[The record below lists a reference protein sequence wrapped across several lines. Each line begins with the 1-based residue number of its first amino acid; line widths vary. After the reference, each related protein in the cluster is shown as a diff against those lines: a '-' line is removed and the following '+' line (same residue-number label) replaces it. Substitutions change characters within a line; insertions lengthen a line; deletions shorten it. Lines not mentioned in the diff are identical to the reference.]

1 MDGTGDVMTSTTP
14 ASTEHDNTEPGTIGG
29 VAGAPSSSR
38 AAQLATRVV
47 GGSDTAPVRTHAP
60 FTGLP
65 VATLPQATDAD
76 TRSIFADAR
85 VAQRAWAATP
95 VTERQRVLIRLH
107 DLVLERQAEVLDLV
121 QVEAGKARM
130 DAFDE
135 VGSVALVAAYYGKH
149 SAKILADKRH
159 PGVLP
164 MLTRAGEI
172 RHPKGVVGIISPW
185 NYPLALTAMD
195 VLPALAAGNAVV
207 QKPDNQ
213 TALSALWL
221 HELAEEAGLPAGVW
235 QIVLGRGSVI
245 GTALVEESDYLCFT
259 GSTPTGKALAAQVA
273 RRLIGYSLELGGKN
287 PMIVLP
293 DADVAKAAAGAVTAC
308 FSSAGQLCVSV
319 ERIYAHEAVRDEF
332 TKAFVAKT
340 AALRLGGA
348 LDYSAEMGSLTS
360 ADQLKNVTAHV
371 EDARAKGVAVL
382 TGGRPRP
389 DIGPLFYEPTVL
401 SGVTEDVTLFAEE
414 TFGPVVSIYGYTD
427 VTEAIERAN
436 DTPFGLNASV
446 WSRNGRAGWEIAA
459 RLKAGTVNVNEGYAA
474 TFGSVSLPMGGMK
487 ESGMGRRNGAEGLLK
502 YTESQSIAVQRG
514 LKLRPARGV
523 PPKLWVKAMT
533 IGMKALRRLPR
544 R

>member
-1 MDGTGDVMTSTTP
+1 MTSTTP
-14 ASTEHDNTEPGTIGG
+14 ANTDHDNTDPGTIGG
-29 VAGAPSSSR
+29 IADAPSSAR
-38 AAQLATRVV
+38 ATQLVARVV
-47 GGSDTAPVRTHAP
+47 GGNDAAPIRTHAP

-65 VATLPQATDAD
+65 IATLPQATDAD
-76 TRSIFADAR
+76 ARSIFADAR
-85 VAQRAWAATP
+85 LAQRSWVARP

-107 DLVLERQAEVLDLV
+107 DLVLERQSEALDLV
-121 QVEAGKARM
+121 QVEAGKSRL

-135 VGSVALVAAYYGKH
+135 VSAVALVAAYYGKH
-149 SAKILADKRH
+149 SAKILADKRRA
-159 PGVLP
+159 GVIP
-164 MLTRAGEI
+164 VLTRAGEI
-172 RHPKGVVGIISPW
+172 RHPKGVVGIVSPW

-221 HELAEEAGLPAGVW
+221 HELAEEAGLPAPAW
-235 QIVLGRGSVI
+235 QIMLGRGSTI
-245 GTALVEESDYLCFT
+245 GTALVEESDHLCFT
-259 GSTPTGKALAAQVA
+259 GSTTTGKALAAQVA
-273 RRLIGYSLELGGKN
+273 QRLISYSLELGGKN

-319 ERIYAHEAVRDEF
+319 ERIYVHETIRDAF

-348 LDYSAEMGSLTS
+348 LDYSAQMGSLTS
-360 ADQLKNVTAHV
+360 ADRLKTVTAHV
-371 EDARAKGVAVL
+371 EDARAKGATVL
-382 TGGRPRP
+382 TGGRARP
-389 DIGPLFYEPTVL
+389 DLGPLFYEPTIL

-446 WSRNGRAGWEIAA
+446 WSRNSRAGWEVAA

-487 ESGMGRRNGAEGLLK
+487 ESGVGRRNGAEGLLK

-514 LKLRPARGV
+514 LKLRPGRGI
-523 PPKLWVKAMT
+523 PPRLWAKGMT
-533 IGMKALRRLPR
+533 ASMKALRRLPGR
-544 R
+544 